1 MIDLVKLYKEET
13 NDNLIEEM
21 REVMCYVDQVDHLN
35 DFLVGFEFD
44 NNRKELVIKADKLL
58 ESWIGEECYIDEDDD
73 IFMSVMVSVNTVNNI
88 RYNFIMRLNISVN
101 FETNAT
107 GHGATLNEPD
117 DYVYTFASYKINKFT
132 VDSVELLENFID

>member
-13 NDNLIEEM
+13 NDNLLEDM
-21 REVMCYVDQVDHLN
+21 KYQMCYVDQVDHLN

-73 IFMSVMVSVNTVNNI
+73 IFMSVIVSVNTVNNI
-88 RYNFIMRLNISVN
+88 RYNFIMKLNISVN

-107 GHGATLNEPD
+107 GYGATLNEPD

-132 VDSVELLENFID
+132 VDNVELLENFID